1 MLRLY
6 KDFGQCIINFQRCL
20 LDILIK
26 IPLAR
31 CWVRVKEKQ
40 REKVGFHAVYYALAG
55 REKMAKNHIELRR
68 KRYFKLSSQIAQL
81 DNAQLR
87 SVLDNS
93 ESHESSTGWGINHAM
108 VVGQSKVFV
117 KRVPV
122 TNIEFDNLFSTRNLY
137 NLPSYCNYGF
147 GSTGFGIFRELVTH
161 IKTTNWVLEGAIAT
175 FPLMYHYRII
185 PFFGQRAD
193 VDRSRLKDYVEYW
206 GNSENAG
213 NYLLDRAIANY
224 ELVLFLEYIPH
235 VLETWLRE
243 NPNKLQKPLDDLR
256 TTINF
261 LRTKGIIHFDAHFR
275 NILTDGER
283 IYLTDFGL
291 VLDKSF
297 TLTKDEES
305 FFKQNKFYDYGE
317 VLRNLGHLISWSYD
331 LCSENDKRRIIE
343 KYGIKEG
350 LKPYELRSILL
361 DNIEQIHAD
370 GVMKLDELY
379 VDSIV
384 KYRSI
389 IALMQDFF
397 CEMWGNNKKDTKLP
411 HAKLRL
417 LLKDTGFIPSASRL
431 G

>member
-1 MLRLY
+1 
-6 KDFGQCIINFQRCL
+6 
-20 LDILIK
+20 
-26 IPLAR
+26 
-31 CWVRVKEKQ
+31 
-40 REKVGFHAVYYALAG
+40 
-55 REKMAKNHIELRR
+55 MAKNHIELRK

-87 SVLDNS
+87 SLFDDS
-93 ESHESSTGWGINHAM
+93 ESSTSSSGWGLNHAI
-108 VVGQSKVFV
+108 VLGQSKVFV

-137 NLPSYCNYGF
+137 NLPIYCNYGF
-147 GSTGFGIFRELVTH
+147 GSTGFGVFRELVTH
-161 IKTTNWVLEGAIAT
+161 IKTTNWVLDGAIAT

-185 PFFGQRAD
+185 PFFGRRAD
-193 VDRSRLKDYVEYW
+193 VDRSRLKVYVEYW
-206 GNSENAG
+206 GNSANAG
-213 NYLLDRAIANY
+213 NYVLDRANANY

-243 NPNKLQKPLDDLR
+243 NPNKLQKPLDELR
-256 TTINF
+256 TTITF
-261 LRTKGIIHFDAHFR
+261 LRTKGIIHFDAHFC

-283 IYLTDFGL
+283 TYLTDFGL

-305 FFKQNKFYDYGE
+305 FFKQNTFYDYGE
-317 VLRNLGHLISWSYD
+317 VLRNLGHLISSSYD
-331 LCSENDKRRIIE
+331 LCSENEKRRIME

-370 GVMKLDELY
+370 GVMKLDDFY
-379 VDSIV
+379 VASIV

-397 CEMWGNNKKDTKLP
+397 SEMWGNNKKDTKFP

-417 LLKDTGFIPSASRL
+417 LLKDTGFLPGARSYS

>member
-1 MLRLY
+1 M
-6 KDFGQCIINFQRCL
+6 G
-20 LDILIK
+20 
-26 IPLAR
+26 
-31 CWVRVKEKQ
+31 
-40 REKVGFHAVYYALAG
+40 
-55 REKMAKNHIELRR
+55 KNHIELRR
-68 KRYFKLSSQIAQL
+68 KKYFKLSSQIAQL
-81 DNAQLR
+81 DNAQLH
-87 SVLDNS
+87 SLFNNS
-93 ESHESSTGWGINHAM
+93 ESNESSTGWGINHAI
-108 VVGQSKVFV
+108 VLGQSKVFV

-122 TNIEFDNLFSTRNLY
+122 TNIEYDNLFSTRNLY
-137 NLPSYCNYGF
+137 DLPTYCNYGF
-147 GSTGFGIFRELVTH
+147 GSTGFGVFRELVTH

-185 PFFGQRAD
+185 PFSGRRTD

-206 GNSENAG
+206 GNSANAG
-213 NYLLDRAIANY
+213 NYVVDRAHANY
-224 ELVLFLEYIPH
+224 ELVLFIEHIPY

-256 TTINF
+256 TTIDF
-261 LRTKGIIHFDAHFR
+261 LRTKGIIHFDAHFQ
-275 NILTDGER
+275 NVLTDGEQ

-305 FFKQNKFYDYGE
+305 FFKQNTFYDYGE
-317 VLRNLGHLISWSYD
+317 VLRNLGHLIRPSYD
-331 LCSENDKRRIIE
+331 SCSENDKRRIME

-350 LKPYELRSILL
+350 LQPYQLRSILL

-370 GVMKLDELY
+370 GVMKLDEFY
-379 VDSIV
+379 VASIV

-397 CEMWGNNKKDTKLP
+397 SDMWGNNKKDTKLD

-417 LLKDTGFIPSASRL
+417 LLKQTGFVPDAESHTHQIDS
-431 G
+431 